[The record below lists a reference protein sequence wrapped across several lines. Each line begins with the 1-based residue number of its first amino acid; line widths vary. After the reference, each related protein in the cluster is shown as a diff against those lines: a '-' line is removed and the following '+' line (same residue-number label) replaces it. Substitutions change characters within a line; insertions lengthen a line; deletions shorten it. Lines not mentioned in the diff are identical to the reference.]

1 MNIKKKVKKIIC
13 KCLSY
18 KKKIKEKYFFK
29 TDLNA
34 DSLDMIEII
43 MSIEEKFSIDISD
56 KESSKINTIK
66 NLIKL
71 IKIKLIKKQ

>member
-1 MNIKKKVKKIIC
+1 MNIKKKVKKIIR

-18 KKKIKEKYFFK
+18 KKKIKNKHFFK

-43 MSIEEKFSIDISD
+43 MSIEEKFSINISD